1 LGGASPVAKCRGLYP
16 LLEHLF
22 APEMVVD
29 EDKCIGCGDCIDRCQ
44 FEALS
49 MQDGIVARDADGY

>member
-1 LGGASPVAKCRGLYP
+1 VKCRELYP

-49 MQDGIVARDADGY
+49 MQDGIVARDADSY